1 MDDTALNMRFPVHW
15 SLQGAG
21 NQTIRLNDVTT
32 GFDTL
37 DLTRSPA
44 RACGDKTA
52 SIRTIVAASAIGTTV
67 KWYGYDFLIY
77 ATAVALVLNK
87 LFFPTQDPLIGTL
100 LSIGTVGVG
109 FFARPLGA
117 CDKRITGSLAALVD
131 LSNVRLNFLT
141 MCVMARR

>member
-1 MDDTALNMRFPVHW
+1 VRTLD
-15 SLQGAG
+15 
-21 NQTIRLNDVTT
+21 
-32 GFDTL
+32 FDTL

-44 RACGDKTA
+44 RAYGDKTA
-52 SIRTIVAASAIGTTV
+52 SVRTIVAASAIGTTV
-67 KWYGYDFLIY
+67 KWRDFLIY
-77 ATAVALVLNK
+77 ATAAALVLNK

-117 CDKRITGSLAALVD
+117 CDKRITGSFAALVD

-141 MCVMARR
+141 MCVMAGR